1 MTQEPQNLD
10 ISKLEN
16 VERPSPKEKSKTY
29 NLLLDVELE
38 LSAILGETDISL
50 KKVLDITKG
59 SIIDLD
65 NKTAEPIKLLANGS
79 EVARGEVV
87 IIEDN
92 FGLRITDITQKEVTK
107 EQEDKP
113 SEENEAPEEEVPTEE
128 TNQETEEEIK
138 KETEE

>member
-1 MTQEPQNLD
+1 MTEEPKNLD
-10 ISKLEN
+10 ISQLES
-16 VERPSPKEKSKTY
+16 VERPKHPEKSKTY

-65 NKTAEPIKLLANGS
+65 NKTTEPIKLLANGS

-92 FGLRITDITQKEVTK
+92 FGLRVTDITNKEKLDEKQV
-107 EQEDKP
+107 
-113 SEENEAPEEEVPTEE
+113 
-128 TNQETEEEIK
+128 
-138 KETEE
+138 

>member
-1 MTQEPQNLD
+1 MDKVTKNLD

-16 VERPSPKEKSKTY
+16 IERPKKTESSKTY

-38 LSAILGETDISL
+38 LSAILGETDIPL

-59 SIIDLD
+59 SIIELD
-65 NKTAEPIKLLANGS
+65 NKTIEPIKLLANGS

-92 FGLRITDITQKEVTK
+92 FGLRITNITKNK
-107 EQEDKP
+107 L
-113 SEENEAPEEEVPTEE
+113 SEE
-128 TNQETEEEIK
+128 
-138 KETEE
+138 

>member
-1 MTQEPQNLD
+1 MDKVAKNLD

-16 VERPSPKEKSKTY
+16 IERPEKIKSSKTY

-38 LSAILGETDISL
+38 LSAILGETDLSL

-59 SIIDLD
+59 SIIELD
-65 NKTAEPIKLLANGS
+65 NKTADPIKLLANGT

-92 FGLRITDITQKEVTK
+92 FGLRITDIKK
-107 EQEDKP
+107 D
-113 SEENEAPEEEVPTEE
+113 EE
-128 TNQETEEEIK
+128 
-138 KETEE
+138 

>member
-1 MTQEPQNLD
+1 MASEPKKLD
-10 ISKLEN
+10 ISSLEN
-16 VERPSPKEKSKTY
+16 VEKPKKEPKSTTY

-38 LSAILGETDISL
+38 LSVILGETDVPL

-65 NKTAEPIKLLANGS
+65 NKTTQPIKLLANGS

-92 FGLRITDITQKEVTK
+92 FGLRITEISD
-107 EQEDKP
+107 
-113 SEENEAPEEEVPTEE
+113 ENNGGKHE
-128 TNQETEEEIK
+128 
-138 KETEE
+138 

>member
-1 MTQEPQNLD
+1 LAEAKNLD

-16 VERPSPKEKSKTY
+16 IERPKKPKESKTY

-38 LSAILGETDISL
+38 MSAILGEVDTTL

-59 SIIDLD
+59 SIIELD
-65 NKTAEPIKLLANGS
+65 NKTNEPIKLLANGC

-92 FGLRITDITQKEVTK
+92 FGLRITEITK
-107 EQEDKP
+107 D
-113 SEENEAPEEEVPTEE
+113 
-128 TNQETEEEIK
+128 K
-138 KETEE
+138 KEE

>member
-1 MTQEPQNLD
+1 MEKEAKNLD

-16 VERPSPKEKSKTY
+16 IEKPVKQEKSKTY

-50 KKVLDITKG
+50 KKVLDLTKG
-59 SIIDLD
+59 SIIELD
-65 NKTAEPIKLLANGS
+65 NKTIEPIKLLANGT

-92 FGLRITDITQKEVTK
+92 FGLRITDISNKDLISKE
-107 EQEDKP
+107 
-113 SEENEAPEEEVPTEE
+113 
-128 TNQETEEEIK
+128 
-138 KETEE
+138 